1 MTSVEI
7 AGIKRRRAKDN
18 IFKYVVYGLTFSCL
32 AVVLI
37 ILFYIFQKGITCLN
51 WSLFSEMP
59 KPVGESG
66 GGVLNAMVGSL
77 MVVSIAA
84 VIAIPIGIA
93 VGIYLAE
100 NRGKIS
106 ADRVGIAVD
115 VLQGV
120 PSIVV
125 GMVVWVWIVKPM
137 GIFSAF
143 SGSIALAIM
152 MLPPVIKN
160 TEETLVLIPS
170 TLKEAALALGASDFR
185 STMKVLLP
193 TAIGGIFSGCM
204 LGIARVAGEV
214 APLLFTAFG
223 NPYLSFNVMKPVNTL
238 PMVIFNYGSSP
249 YEDWHRIAWGGSVI
263 LVGFVIILNFI
274 VKFFESRWKVQF

>member
-160 TEETLVLIPS
+160 TEETLVLIPG